1 VIPKDKKWP
10 LYVAVIALIASGF
23 WLIYYKAD
31 VFGYALTPNTST
43 PVWLVEAEVAFR
55 AVKEQPI
62 KVTLSVPQDSNGFRI
77 LEENSIAP
85 GYSLNLQDE
94 FPGRRAIWS
103 RRNASGIQRLYYR
116 LEVFD
121 AVGGP
126 LVLMETAPE
135 KPIPPLFNEPIR
147 ESVNSLVQSI
157 HEQTADASTF
167 SSELLKQ
174 LASANPTPEVIAVK
188 ESGLNQIEL
197 ARALLAIEG
206 IPSRLARGIRLE
218 GDRKRQPIEEL
229 IDIYTE
235 QGWALFDPQTGN
247 QGLPPN
253 FLLWQRGEISL
264 LDVEGGRGSSITI
277 SVIRKTSPSKILA
290 DERVE
295 RSESSFWNLTVY
307 SLPIAE
313 QNVFKK
319 LFVIPL
325 GALIVVLIRNLVG
338 FRTSGTFMPILLAL
352 SFLETKL
359 VPGILILLVM
369 IAVGLLIRH
378 YLSKLNLLLVPRIS
392 VGVIMVI
399 FIMATISIL
408 SFQVGLDMGM
418 KVTFFPMIIIAWT
431 IERMSI
437 AMEEQGSMEVAQQL
451 GGSLCVA
458 IIVYLAMSNA
468 TIKHFMYAF
477 PEINLVILGII
488 LLMGVYT
495 GYRLTELGR
504 FEPLV
509 RDRDETKS

>member
-1 VIPKDKKWP
+1 
-10 LYVAVIALIASGF
+10 LYAVAFCLMLSGL
-23 WLIYYKAD
+23 WLIYYKVA
-31 VFGYALTPNTST
+31 VFKYALTPDAST
-43 PVWLVEAEVAFR
+43 PVWMVEAEVSFR
-55 AVKEQPI
+55 ASNQQPV
-62 KVTLSVPQDSNGFRI
+62 KVTLSVPKDSNSFKI

-94 FPGRRAIWS
+94 FPGRRAVWS
-103 RRNASGIQRLYYR
+103 KRSASGIQKLYYR
-116 LEVFD
+116 LEVYD
-121 AVGGP
+121 TIGGSM
-126 LVLMETAPE
+126 VLKDPRPETPVR
-135 KPIPPLFNEPIR
+135 PLFDEPAKT
-147 ESVNSLVQSI
+147 SVQTLVKRI
-157 HEQTADASTF
+157 HEQSADSATF
-167 SSELLKQ
+167 SSELLRQ
-174 LASANPTPEVIAVK
+174 LAASESSPELDFLRDMGRNRVEIA
-188 ESGLNQIEL
+188 
-197 ARALLAIEG
+197 RTLLALEG
-206 IPSRLARGIRLE
+206 IASRIARGVRLE

-235 QGWALFDPQTGN
+235 QGWTLFDPQTGN
-247 QGLPPN
+247 RGLPAN

-264 LDVEGGRGSSITI
+264 LDVEGGKGSGIQI
-277 SVIRKTSPSKILA
+277 SVIQKTSPSKMLA
-290 DERVE
+290 DERVV
-295 RSESSFWNLTVY
+295 RSGSDFWNMTVY

-325 GALIVVLIRNLVG
+325 GALIVVLVRNFVG
-338 FRTSGTFMPILLAL
+338 FKTSGTFMPILLAL

-369 IAVGLLIRH
+369 IAVGLLIRN

-399 FIMATISIL
+399 FIMAMISIL
-408 SFQVGLDMGM
+408 SFQLGLDMGM

-437 AMEEQGSMEVAQQL
+437 AMEEQGTSEVAQQL

-458 IIVYLAMSNA
+458 IIVYLAMSNPA
-468 TIKHFMYAF
+468 IKHFMYAF

-488 LLMGVYT
+488 LIMGVYT
-495 GYRLTELGR
+495 GYRLTELRR

-509 RDRDETKS
+509 KERDEAKS